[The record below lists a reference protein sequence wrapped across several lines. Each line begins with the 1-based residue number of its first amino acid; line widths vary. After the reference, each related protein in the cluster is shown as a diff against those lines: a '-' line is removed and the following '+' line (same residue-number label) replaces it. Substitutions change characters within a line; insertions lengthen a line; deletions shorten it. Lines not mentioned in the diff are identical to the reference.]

1 MKQFYL
7 ALAALMLPGVAA
19 AQPSDDR
26 AQFNARMNMLERT
39 LAELSIHIERLKV
52 SDQELGRKVDAM
64 RANYDQRLERLEKG
78 AAPKP
83 VPRGR
88 SKP

>member
-1 MKQFYL
+1 MIGRGQC
-7 ALAALMLPGVAA
+7 
-19 AQPSDDR
+19 S
-26 AQFNARMNMLERT
+26 NEHART
-39 LAELSIHIERLKV
+39 DIGGAFDSERLKV
-52 SDQELGRKVDAM
+52 SDQELGRKIDAM
-64 RANYDQRLERLEKG
+64 RANYDQRLERLQKG